1 MSPEDEELFKR
12 LVSLAEI
19 QGWQN
24 AIAAEMCER
33 IRLEW
38 HVHVMKVILAFTL
51 VLAIYGALK

>member
-1 MSPEDEELFKR
+1 MNQQDEELFKR

-33 IRLEW
+33 IKLGL
-38 HVHVMKVILAFTL
+38 HVHIMKFILGVTFL
-51 VLAIYGALK
+51 LALYGALK